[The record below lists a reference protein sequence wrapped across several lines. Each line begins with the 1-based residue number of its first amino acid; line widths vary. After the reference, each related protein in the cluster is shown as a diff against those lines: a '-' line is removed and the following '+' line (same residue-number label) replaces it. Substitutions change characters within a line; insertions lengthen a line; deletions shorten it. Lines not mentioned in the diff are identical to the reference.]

1 MHGIR
6 IQARKTYLFAFLD
19 DHSRLLPGYRWG
31 YGEDTVR
38 LAAAL
43 RPALAAR
50 GVPKAIYVDRGSAFV
65 DEWLLRACAKLSVR
79 LVHSAPYRPE
89 GRGKVGVRGIHH
101 RIVASLGGQP
111 LTHHATLAPRAA
123 DALAAEHAE
132 RGRTPTVIVEEAH
145 LLGHDQLEAIR
156 LLTNHD
162 LDSSSPFACLL
173 VGQPT
178 LRRRMKLGV
187 LAALDQRIGL
197 RYTMP
202 PMTDKETASYLRHHL
217 ALAGRDDTLFSDD
230 AVGLIHQ
237 TSRGYPRAV
246 NNLALQ
252 ALVAAFGANKA
263 IVDESSTRTAI
274 AEVTAD

>member
-1 MHGIR
+1 
-6 IQARKTYLFAFLD
+6 
-19 DHSRLLPGYRWG
+19 
-31 YGEDTVR
+31 VR
-38 LAAAL
+38 AAL
-43 RPALAAR
+43 DNLDRSR
-50 GVPKAIYVDRGSAFV
+50 HTVIYLPD
-65 DEWLLRACAKLSVR
+65 
-79 LVHSAPYRPE
+79 PT
-89 GRGKVGVRGIHH
+89 VGVRGIHH

-111 LTHHATLAPRAA
+111 LTHHATLAPQAA
-123 DALAAEHAE
+123 DALAAERDE
-132 RGRTPTVIVEEAH
+132 RGRTAVVVIEEAH

-197 RYTMP
+197 RYTMA
-202 PMTDKETASYLRHHL
+202 PMTDTETNSYLRHHL
-217 ALAGRDDTLFSDD
+217 KLAGRDDTLFSDD
-230 AVGLIHQ
+230 AAALVHQ

-252 ALVAAFGANKA
+252 ALVATFAADKA

>member
-1 MHGIR
+1 MIDKLTSYYGFSRMPFGRDLAPAMLHRHTAHNEAVAR
-6 IQARKTYLFAFLD
+6 IGWCMAERRIGVITGEVGAGKTVA
-19 DHSRLLPGYRWG
+19 
-31 YGEDTVR
+31 VR
-38 LAAAL
+38 AAL
-43 RPALAAR
+43 EGLDRSR
-50 GVPKAIYVDRGSAFV
+50 HTVIYLPD
-65 DEWLLRACAKLSVR
+65 
-79 LVHSAPYRPE
+79 PTI
-89 GRGKVGVRGIHH
+89 GVRGIHH

-111 LTHHATLAPRAA
+111 LTHHATLAPQAA
-123 DALAAEHAE
+123 DALAAERDE
-132 RGRTPTVIVEEAH
+132 RGRTAVVIIEEAH

-156 LLTNHD
+156 LLTNHG

-197 RYTMP
+197 RYTMA
-202 PMTDKETASYLRHHL
+202 PMTDTETHSYLRHHL
-217 ALAGRDDTLFSDD
+217 KLAGRDDTLFSDD
-230 AVGLIHQ
+230 AAALVHQ

-252 ALVAAFGANKA
+252 ALVAAFAADKA
-263 IVDESSTRTAI
+263 IVDESSARTAI